1 MSRHLHLDLHAGIAG
16 DMLLGLLVDLGLP
29 PAVLEG
35 LPARLG
41 LDGVTVSCGHVERG
55 SLRCGRVHVDVRG
68 WHEPAARVVGE
79 HGHGVP
85 YTEPADAH
93 EHPRHAHDH
102 DHPHGHDH
110 EDDHGHPHGHDH
122 DHEHGHGATRG
133 FVDVQRVLAHADLP
147 ERARTL
153 AERAFARLFAAEAKV
168 HGRTL
173 DEVHLHEA
181 GADDALI
188 DVVGTALGLVEL
200 GVTTVSCAVPL
211 PVGGGSIHCAH
222 GILPV
227 PGPAVAALLEGLPVV
242 GGPVARELIT
252 PTGAALLR
260 AIVDEFRA
268 LPEMTIVRAGHG
280 AGTYDREPLPSTV
293 RGVLGER
300 AAGPA
305 GPAERELAVLETAL
319 DDVLPQDVP
328 VLVERM
334 LAAGARDA
342 LVVPVQMKK
351 GRPGFL
357 LLVVADPGTERG
369 LAALLLRESPTLGV
383 RIRRET
389 RLEWNRDVVQVDTPW
404 GPVGVKRALDGAG
417 RPLRGQPEF
426 EDCRR
431 AADAA
436 GVTVDEVRRRAR
448 AEHDAGNTHE

>member
-16 DMLLGLLVDLGLP
+16 DMFLGLLIDLGLP

-41 LDGVTVSCGHVERG
+41 LSGVTVSCEHVLRG

-79 HGHGVP
+79 PGHDP
-85 YTEPADAH
+85 HHAHDRAHDH
-93 EHPRHAHDH
+93 EHAHAHDDDHDHDHVHDHDHDH
-102 DHPHGHDH
+102 DHPHGH
-110 EDDHGHPHGHDH
+110 
-122 DHEHGHGATRG
+122 GATRG
-133 FVDVQRVLAHADLP
+133 FLDVQRVLAGADLP
-147 ERARTL
+147 ERARAL
-153 AERAFARLFAAEAKV
+153 AERAFARLFAAEARV
-168 HGRTL
+168 HGKTV

-188 DVVGTALGLVEL
+188 DIAGTALGLVEL
-200 GVTTVSCAVPL
+200 DVATVSCAVPL

-227 PGPAVAALLEGLPVV
+227 PGPAVAALLEGLPIV

-260 AIVDEFRA
+260 AVVDEFRA
-268 LPEMTIVRAGHG
+268 LPEMTLVRAGHG
-280 AGTYDREPLPSTV
+280 AGTFDREPLPSTV

-300 AAGPA
+300 AAGAA
-305 GPAERELAVLETAL
+305 GPGRPIERELAVLETAL

-328 VLVERM
+328 VLVERL

-342 LVVPVQMKK
+342 FVVPVLMKK

-357 LLVVADPGTERG
+357 LVAVADPGAARG
-369 LAALLLRESPTLGV
+369 LATLLLGESPTLGV
-383 RIRRET
+383 RVRRET

-436 GVTVDEVRRRAR
+436 GVPVDEVRRRAR